1 MDNYYFIIIK
11 KSGNAVIRL
20 LVFKLRDFF
29 IIKNKGDIIKKKKK
43 LLATGLAAIMVM
55 GLVGCSSSK
64 SSSSSASSDAS
75 SSAAKT
81 EKLQQIKDAG
91 VLKVG
96 TSAEYSPYEFH
107 KVVDG
112 EDKIVGFDD
121 FLVQE
126 IAKDMGVKVEYEDMD
141 FDGLLGAL
149 QADKVDIVLAGMT
162 PDEKRKKSV
171 DFSDIYYTNSNVCIV
186 AKGKEDTIKKSE
198 DLKDLKVGVQKGTT
212 QADYVTNTLGI
223 SDATQLK
230 KIPDLMLELQNGKI
244 DVIVTGKA
252 VAEINVKKY
261 DNIAIG
267 NTTVGDEVAETA
279 AAAIKK
285 SSKDVDN
292 TSFVKSVN
300 DTIKRLQDSGDM
312 DKYMQEALKLAE

>member
-1 MDNYYFIIIK
+1 M
-11 KSGNAVIRL
+11 
-20 LVFKLRDFF
+20 KL
-29 IIKNKGDIIKKKKK
+29 KK

-64 SSSSSASSDAS
+64 GSSSSASSDAS

-252 VAEINVKKY
+252 VAQINVKKY

-267 NTTVGDEVAETA
+267 NTTVGDEVAETS

-285 SSKDVDN
+285 SGNGVDN

-312 DKYMQEALKLAE
+312 DKYMEEALKLAE

>member
-1 MDNYYFIIIK
+1 M
-11 KSGNAVIRL
+11 
-20 LVFKLRDFF
+20 KL
-29 IIKNKGDIIKKKKK
+29 KK

-64 SSSSSASSDAS
+64 GSSSSASSDAS

-198 DLKDLKVGVQKGTT
+198 DLKGLKVGVQKGTT

-279 AAAIKK
+279 AAAINK
-285 SSKDVDN
+285 SGNGVDN

>member
-1 MDNYYFIIIK
+1 M
-11 KSGNAVIRL
+11 
-20 LVFKLRDFF
+20 KL
-29 IIKNKGDIIKKKKK
+29 KK

-64 SSSSSASSDAS
+64 GSSSSASSDAS

-267 NTTVGDEVAETA
+267 NTTVGDEVAETS

-285 SSKDVDN
+285 SGNGVDN

-312 DKYMQEALKLAE
+312 DKYMQEALKLAEY

>member
-1 MDNYYFIIIK
+1 M
-11 KSGNAVIRL
+11 
-20 LVFKLRDFF
+20 KL
-29 IIKNKGDIIKKKKK
+29 KK

-64 SSSSSASSDAS
+64 GSSSSASSDAS

-121 FLVQE
+121 FVVQE

-186 AKGKEDTIKKSE
+186 TKGKEDTIKKSE
-198 DLKDLKVGVQKGTT
+198 DLKDLKVGVQKVTT
-212 QADYVTNTLGI
+212 QADYITNTLGI

-285 SSKDVDN
+285 SGNGVDN

>member
-1 MDNYYFIIIK
+1 M
-11 KSGNAVIRL
+11 
-20 LVFKLRDFF
+20 
-29 IIKNKGDIIKKKKK
+29 KGLKK
-43 LLATGLAAIMVM
+43 LLGLTLAAMM
-55 GLVGCSSSK
+55 TMSLVGCSSSGDNGE
-64 SSSSSASSDAS
+64 SGE
-75 SSAAKT
+75 AAD
-81 EKLQQIKDAG
+81 KLQQIKDSG

-121 FLVQE
+121 FIVQE
-126 IAKDMGVKVEYEDMD
+126 IAKDMGVKVEYTDMD

-162 PDEKRKKSV
+162 PNEERKKSV
-171 DFSDIYYTNSNVCIV
+171 DFSEIYYTNSNVCIV
-186 AKGKEDTIKKSE
+186 AKGKEDSIKSSD
-198 DLKDLKVGVQKGTT
+198 DLKKLKVGVQKGTT
-212 QADYVTNTLGI
+212 QADYVTGDLEITN
-223 SDATQLK
+223 ATQLK

-252 VAEINVKKY
+252 VAQINVKNYK
-261 DNIAIG
+261 NVAIG

-285 SSKDVDN
+285 SYDKVDN
-292 TSFVKSVN
+292 TAFLKSVN
-300 DTIKRLQDSGDM
+300 DTIATLEKEGKIDEF
-312 DKYMQEALKLAE
+312 MQEALKLTE

>member
-1 MDNYYFIIIK
+1 M
-11 KSGNAVIRL
+11 
-20 LVFKLRDFF
+20 KL
-29 IIKNKGDIIKKKKK
+29 KK
-43 LLATGLAAIMVM
+43 LLATGLATIMVM

-64 SSSSSASSDAS
+64 GSSSSASSDAS

-171 DFSDIYYTNSNVCIV
+171 DFSEIYYTNSNVCIV

-267 NTTVGDEVAETA
+267 NTTVGDEVAETS

-285 SSKDVDN
+285 SGNGVDN

-312 DKYMQEALKLAE
+312 DKYMQDALKLAE

>member
-1 MDNYYFIIIK
+1 M
-11 KSGNAVIRL
+11 
-20 LVFKLRDFF
+20 KL
-29 IIKNKGDIIKKKKK
+29 KK

-64 SSSSSASSDAS
+64 GSSSSASSDAS

-81 EKLQQIKDAG
+81 EKLQQIKDTG

-112 EDKIVGFDD
+112 KDKIVGFDD
-121 FLVQE
+121 FVVQE

-186 AKGKEDTIKKSE
+186 AKGKEDIIKKSE

-285 SSKDVDN
+285 SGNGVDN

-312 DKYMQEALKLAE
+312 DKYMQDALKLAE

>member
-1 MDNYYFIIIK
+1 M
-11 KSGNAVIRL
+11 
-20 LVFKLRDFF
+20 KL
-29 IIKNKGDIIKKKKK
+29 KK
-43 LLATGLAAIMVM
+43 LLSTGLAAIMVM

-64 SSSSSASSDAS
+64 GSSSSASSDAS

-223 SDATQLK
+223 SNATQLK

-261 DNIAIG
+261 DNIAICIKS
-267 NTTVGDEVAETA
+267 VGDDVAVTSA
-279 AAAIKK
+279 GAFKK
-285 SSKDVDN
+285 SGNGVDN
-292 TSFVKSVN
+292 TSFVISVN

-312 DKYMQEALKLAE
+312 DKYMQDALKLAE

>member
-1 MDNYYFIIIK
+1 MK
-11 KSGNAVIRL
+11 CWEKMVG
-20 LVFKLRDFF
+20 LV
-29 IIKNKGDIIKKKKK
+29 
-43 LLATGLAAIMVM
+43 LAGMMTIS
-55 GLVGCSSSK
+55 LVGCSSTED
-64 SSSSSASSDAS
+64 SSTGEVVD
-75 SSAAKT
+75 
-81 EKLQQIKDAG
+81 KLQQVKEAG

-121 FLVQE
+121 FMVQE
-126 IAKDMGVKVEYEDMD
+126 IAKDMGVKVEYTDMD

-162 PDEKRKKSV
+162 PNEERKQSV

-186 AKGKEDTIKKSE
+186 AEGKEDSIKNSE
-198 DLKDLKVGVQKGTT
+198 DLKNLRVGVQKGTT
-212 QADYVTNTLGI
+212 QADYVTVDLGI
-223 SDATQLK
+223 EDATQLK

-252 VAEINVKKY
+252 VAEINVKNYK
-261 DNIAIG
+261 NVAVA
-267 NTTVGDEVAETA
+267 NTTVGDEVAETS

-285 SSKDVDN
+285 SDERVDN
-292 TSFVKSVN
+292 TAFIKSVN
-300 DTIKRLQDSGDM
+300 DTIARLEEEGKIDE
-312 DKYMQEALKLAE
+312 YMEEALKLTE

>member
-1 MDNYYFIIIK
+1 M
-11 KSGNAVIRL
+11 
-20 LVFKLRDFF
+20 KL
-29 IIKNKGDIIKKKKK
+29 KK

-64 SSSSSASSDAS
+64 GSSSSASSDAS

-186 AKGKEDTIKKSE
+186 AKGKEDSIKSSD
-198 DLKDLKVGVQKGTT
+198 DLKKLKVGVQKGST

-279 AAAIKK
+279 AAVIKK
-285 SSKDVDN
+285 SGNGVDN

-312 DKYMQEALKLAE
+312 DKYMQDALKLAE

>member
-1 MDNYYFIIIK
+1 M
-11 KSGNAVIRL
+11 
-20 LVFKLRDFF
+20 KL
-29 IIKNKGDIIKKKKK
+29 KK

-64 SSSSSASSDAS
+64 GSSSSASSDAS

-121 FLVQE
+121 FVVQE

-186 AKGKEDTIKKSE
+186 AKGKEDIIKKSE

-285 SSKDVDN
+285 SGNGVDN

-300 DTIKRLQDSGDM
+300 VCQISAYSCFKSF
-312 DKYMQEALKLAE
+312 

>member
-1 MDNYYFIIIK
+1 M
-11 KSGNAVIRL
+11 
-20 LVFKLRDFF
+20 KL
-29 IIKNKGDIIKKKKK
+29 KK

-64 SSSSSASSDAS
+64 GSSSSASSDAS

-230 KIPDLMLELQNGKI
+230 KIPYLMLELQNGKI

-252 VAEINVKKY
+252 VDEINVKKY

-285 SSKDVDN
+285 SGNGVDN

>member
-1 MDNYYFIIIK
+1 M
-11 KSGNAVIRL
+11 
-20 LVFKLRDFF
+20 KL
-29 IIKNKGDIIKKKKK
+29 KK

-64 SSSSSASSDAS
+64 GSSSSASSDAS

-149 QADKVDIVLAGMT
+149 QDIVLAGMT

-267 NTTVGDEVAETA
+267 NTTVGDEVAETS

-285 SSKDVDN
+285 SGNGVDN

-312 DKYMQEALKLAE
+312 DKYMQDALKLAE

>member
-1 MDNYYFIIIK
+1 M
-11 KSGNAVIRL
+11 
-20 LVFKLRDFF
+20 
-29 IIKNKGDIIKKKKK
+29 KGLKK
-43 LLATGLAAIMVM
+43 LLGLTLAAMM
-55 GLVGCSSSK
+55 TMSLVGCSSSGDNGE
-64 SSSSSASSDAS
+64 SGEVAD
-75 SSAAKT
+75 
-81 EKLQQIKDAG
+81 KLQQIKDSG

-121 FLVQE
+121 FIVQE
-126 IAKDMGVKVEYEDMD
+126 IAKDMGVKVEYTDMD

-162 PDEKRKKSV
+162 PNEERKKSV
-171 DFSDIYYTNSNVCIV
+171 DFSEIYYTNSNVCIV
-186 AKGKEDTIKKSE
+186 AKGKEDSIKSSD
-198 DLKDLKVGVQKGTT
+198 DLKKLKVGVQKGTT
-212 QADYVTNTLGI
+212 QADYVTGDLGI
-223 SDATQLK
+223 TNATQLK

-252 VAEINVKKY
+252 VAQINVKNYK
-261 DNIAIG
+261 NVAIG

-285 SSKDVDN
+285 SDDKVDN
-292 TSFVKSVN
+292 TAFLKSVN
-300 DTIKRLQDSGDM
+300 DTIATLEKEGKIDEF
-312 DKYMQEALKLAE
+312 MQEALKLTE

>member
-1 MDNYYFIIIK
+1 M
-11 KSGNAVIRL
+11 
-20 LVFKLRDFF
+20 KL
-29 IIKNKGDIIKKKKK
+29 KK

-64 SSSSSASSDAS
+64 GSSSSASSDAS

-81 EKLQQIKDAG
+81 EKLQQIKDSG

-121 FLVQE
+121 FVVQE

-285 SSKDVDN
+285 SSNGVDN

>member
-1 MDNYYFIIIK
+1 M
-11 KSGNAVIRL
+11 KSL
-20 LVFKLRDFF
+20 
-29 IIKNKGDIIKKKKK
+29 KK
-43 LLATGLAAIMVM
+43 LLGLTLAAMM
-55 GLVGCSSSK
+55 TMSLVGCSSSGDNGE
-64 SSSSSASSDAS
+64 SGE
-75 SSAAKT
+75 AAD
-81 EKLQQIKDAG
+81 KLQQIKDSG

-121 FLVQE
+121 FIVQE
-126 IAKDMGVKVEYEDMD
+126 IAKDMGVKVEYTDMD

-162 PDEKRKKSV
+162 PNEERKKSV
-171 DFSDIYYTNSNVCIV
+171 DFSEIYYTNSNVCIV
-186 AKGKEDTIKKSE
+186 AKGKEDSIKSSD
-198 DLKDLKVGVQKGTT
+198 DLKKLKVGVQKGTT
-212 QADYVTNTLGI
+212 QADYVTGDLGI
-223 SDATQLK
+223 TNATQLK

-252 VAEINVKKY
+252 VAQINVKNYK
-261 DNIAIG
+261 NVAIG

-285 SSKDVDN
+285 SDDKVDN
-292 TSFVKSVN
+292 TAFLKSVN
-300 DTIKRLQDSGDM
+300 DTIATLEKEGKM
-312 DKYMQEALKLAE
+312 DEFMQEALKLTE

>member
-1 MDNYYFIIIK
+1 M
-11 KSGNAVIRL
+11 
-20 LVFKLRDFF
+20 KL
-29 IIKNKGDIIKKKKK
+29 KK

-64 SSSSSASSDAS
+64 GSSSSASSDAS

-126 IAKDMGVKVEYEDMD
+126 IAKDLGVKVEYEDMD

-267 NTTVGDEVAETA
+267 NTTVGDEVAETS

-285 SSKDVDN
+285 SGNGVDN

-312 DKYMQEALKLAE
+312 DKYMQDALKLAE

>member
-1 MDNYYFIIIK
+1 M
-11 KSGNAVIRL
+11 
-20 LVFKLRDFF
+20 KL
-29 IIKNKGDIIKKKKK
+29 KK

-64 SSSSSASSDAS
+64 GSNSSASSDAS

-121 FLVQE
+121 FVVQE

-162 PDEKRKKSV
+162 PDEKRKESV

-198 DLKDLKVGVQKGTT
+198 DLKGLKVGVQKGTT

-285 SSKDVDN
+285 SGNGVDN

>member
-1 MDNYYFIIIK
+1 M
-11 KSGNAVIRL
+11 
-20 LVFKLRDFF
+20 KL
-29 IIKNKGDIIKKKKK
+29 KK

-64 SSSSSASSDAS
+64 GSNSSASSDAS

-285 SSKDVDN
+285 SGNGVDN

>member
-1 MDNYYFIIIK
+1 M
-11 KSGNAVIRL
+11 
-20 LVFKLRDFF
+20 
-29 IIKNKGDIIKKKKK
+29 KGLKK
-43 LLATGLAAIMVM
+43 LLGLTLAAMM
-55 GLVGCSSSK
+55 TMSLVGCSSSGDNGE
-64 SSSSSASSDAS
+64 SGE
-75 SSAAKT
+75 AAD
-81 EKLQQIKDAG
+81 KLQQIKDSG

-121 FLVQE
+121 FIVQE
-126 IAKDMGVKVEYEDMD
+126 IAKDMGVKVEYTDMD

-162 PDEKRKKSV
+162 PNEERKKSV
-171 DFSDIYYTNSNVCIV
+171 DFSEIYYTNSNVCIV
-186 AKGKEDTIKKSE
+186 AKGKEDSIKSSD
-198 DLKDLKVGVQKGTT
+198 DLKKLKVGVQKGTT
-212 QADYVTNTLGI
+212 QADYVTGDLGI
-223 SDATQLK
+223 TNATQLK

-252 VAEINVKKY
+252 VAQINVKNYK
-261 DNIAIG
+261 NVAIG

-285 SSKDVDN
+285 SDDKVDN
-292 TSFVKSVN
+292 TAFLKSVN
-300 DTIKRLQDSGDM
+300 DTIATLEKEGKM
-312 DKYMQEALKLAE
+312 DEFMQEALKLTE

>member
-1 MDNYYFIIIK
+1 M
-11 KSGNAVIRL
+11 
-20 LVFKLRDFF
+20 
-29 IIKNKGDIIKKKKK
+29 KGLKK
-43 LLATGLAAIMVM
+43 LLGLTLAAMM
-55 GLVGCSSSK
+55 TMSLVGCSSSGDNGE
-64 SSSSSASSDAS
+64 SGE
-75 SSAAKT
+75 AAD
-81 EKLQQIKDAG
+81 KLQQIKDSG

-121 FLVQE
+121 FIVQE
-126 IAKDMGVKVEYEDMD
+126 IAKDMGVKVEYTDMD

-162 PDEKRKKSV
+162 PNEERKKSV
-171 DFSDIYYTNSNVCIV
+171 DFSEIYYTNSNVCIV
-186 AKGKEDTIKKSE
+186 AKGKEDSIKSSD
-198 DLKDLKVGVQKGTT
+198 DLKKLKVGVQKGTT
-212 QADYVTNTLGI
+212 QADYVTGDLGI
-223 SDATQLK
+223 TNATQLK

-252 VAEINVKKY
+252 VAQINVKNYK
-261 DNIAIG
+261 NVAIG

-285 SSKDVDN
+285 SDDKVDN
-292 TSFVKSVN
+292 TAFLKSVN
-300 DTIKRLQDSGDM
+300 DTIATLEKEGKIDEF
-312 DKYMQEALKLAE
+312 MQESLKLTE

>member
-1 MDNYYFIIIK
+1 M
-11 KSGNAVIRL
+11 
-20 LVFKLRDFF
+20 KL
-29 IIKNKGDIIKKKKK
+29 KK

-64 SSSSSASSDAS
+64 GSSSSASSDAS

-91 VLKVG
+91 VLNVG

-121 FLVQE
+121 FVVQE

-171 DFSDIYYTNSNVCIV
+171 DFSEIYYTNSNVCIV
-186 AKGKEDTIKKSE
+186 AKGKEDIIKKSE

-285 SSKDVDN
+285 SSNGVDN

-312 DKYMQEALKLAE
+312 DKYMQDALKLAE

>member
-1 MDNYYFIIIK
+1 M
-11 KSGNAVIRL
+11 
-20 LVFKLRDFF
+20 
-29 IIKNKGDIIKKKKK
+29 KGLKK
-43 LLATGLAAIMVM
+43 LLGLTLAAMM
-55 GLVGCSSSK
+55 TMSLVGCSSSGDSGK
-64 SSSSSASSDAS
+64 SGEVAD
-75 SSAAKT
+75 
-81 EKLQQIKDAG
+81 KLQQIKDSG

-121 FLVQE
+121 FIVQE
-126 IAKDMGVKVEYEDMD
+126 IAKDMGVKVEYTDMD

-162 PDEKRKKSV
+162 PNEERKKSV
-171 DFSDIYYTNSNVCIV
+171 DFSEIYYTNSNVCIV
-186 AKGKEDTIKKSE
+186 AKGKEDSIKSSD
-198 DLKDLKVGVQKGTT
+198 DLKKLKVGVQKGTT
-212 QADYVTNTLGI
+212 QADYVTGDLGI
-223 SDATQLK
+223 TNATQLK

-252 VAEINVKKY
+252 VAQINVKNYK
-261 DNIAIG
+261 NVAIG

-285 SSKDVDN
+285 SDDKVDN
-292 TSFVKSVN
+292 TAFLKSVN
-300 DTIKRLQDSGDM
+300 DTIATLEKEGKIDEF
-312 DKYMQEALKLAE
+312 MQEALKLTE

>member
-1 MDNYYFIIIK
+1 M
-11 KSGNAVIRL
+11 
-20 LVFKLRDFF
+20 KL
-29 IIKNKGDIIKKKKK
+29 KK

-64 SSSSSASSDAS
+64 GSSSSASSDAS

-121 FLVQE
+121 FVVQE

-285 SSKDVDN
+285 SSNGVDN

-312 DKYMQEALKLAE
+312 DKYMQDALKLAE

>member
-1 MDNYYFIIIK
+1 M
-11 KSGNAVIRL
+11 
-20 LVFKLRDFF
+20 KL
-29 IIKNKGDIIKKKKK
+29 KK

-64 SSSSSASSDAS
+64 GSSSSASSDAS

-121 FLVQE
+121 FVVQE

-186 AKGKEDTIKKSE
+186 AKGKEDSIKRSE
-198 DLKDLKVGVQKGTT
+198 DLKNLKVGVQKGTT

-285 SSKDVDN
+285 SSNGVDN

>member
-1 MDNYYFIIIK
+1 M
-11 KSGNAVIRL
+11 
-20 LVFKLRDFF
+20 KL
-29 IIKNKGDIIKKKKK
+29 KK

-64 SSSSSASSDAS
+64 GSSSSASSDAS

-121 FLVQE
+121 FVVQE

-162 PDEKRKKSV
+162 PDEKRKESV

-285 SSKDVDN
+285 SSNGVDN

-312 DKYMQEALKLAE
+312 DKYMQDALKLAE

>member
-1 MDNYYFIIIK
+1 M
-11 KSGNAVIRL
+11 
-20 LVFKLRDFF
+20 KL
-29 IIKNKGDIIKKKKK
+29 KK

-64 SSSSSASSDAS
+64 GSSSSASSDAS

-162 PDEKRKKSV
+162 PDEKRKESV

-285 SSKDVDN
+285 SSNGVDN

>member
-1 MDNYYFIIIK
+1 M
-11 KSGNAVIRL
+11 
-20 LVFKLRDFF
+20 KL
-29 IIKNKGDIIKKKKK
+29 KK

-64 SSSSSASSDAS
+64 GSSSSASSDAS

-171 DFSDIYYTNSNVCIV
+171 DFSDIYYTNSNICIV

-285 SSKDVDN
+285 SGNGVDN

>member
-1 MDNYYFIIIK
+1 M
-11 KSGNAVIRL
+11 
-20 LVFKLRDFF
+20 KL
-29 IIKNKGDIIKKKKK
+29 KK

-64 SSSSSASSDAS
+64 GSSSSASSDAS

-267 NTTVGDEVAETA
+267 NTTVGDEVAETS

-285 SSKDVDN
+285 SGNGVDN
-292 TSFVKSVN
+292 TSFVKSIN

-312 DKYMQEALKLAE
+312 DKYMQDALKLAE

>member
-1 MDNYYFIIIK
+1 M
-11 KSGNAVIRL
+11 
-20 LVFKLRDFF
+20 KL
-29 IIKNKGDIIKKKKK
+29 KK

-64 SSSSSASSDAS
+64 GSSSSASSDAS

-121 FLVQE
+121 FVVQE

-171 DFSDIYYTNSNVCIV
+171 DFSEIYYTNSNVCIV

-244 DVIVTGKA
+244 YVIVTGKA

-285 SSKDVDN
+285 SSNGVDN

-312 DKYMQEALKLAE
+312 DKYMQDALKLAE

>member
-1 MDNYYFIIIK
+1 M
-11 KSGNAVIRL
+11 KSL
-20 LVFKLRDFF
+20 
-29 IIKNKGDIIKKKKK
+29 KK
-43 LLATGLAAIMVM
+43 LLGLTLAAMM
-55 GLVGCSSSK
+55 TMSLVGCSSSGDNGE
-64 SSSSSASSDAS
+64 SGE
-75 SSAAKT
+75 AAD
-81 EKLQQIKDAG
+81 KLQQIKDSG

-121 FLVQE
+121 FIVQE
-126 IAKDMGVKVEYEDMD
+126 IAKDMGVKVEYTDMD

-162 PDEKRKKSV
+162 PNEERKKSV
-171 DFSDIYYTNSNVCIV
+171 DFSEIYYTNSNVCIV
-186 AKGKEDTIKKSE
+186 AKGKEDSIKSSD
-198 DLKDLKVGVQKGTT
+198 DLKKLKVGVQKGTT
-212 QADYVTNTLGI
+212 QADYVTGDLGI
-223 SDATQLK
+223 TNATQLK

-252 VAEINVKKY
+252 VAQINVKNYK
-261 DNIAIG
+261 NVAIG

-285 SSKDVDN
+285 SDDKVDN
-292 TSFVKSVN
+292 TAFLKSVATLEKEGKI
-300 DTIKRLQDSGDM
+300 DEF
-312 DKYMQEALKLAE
+312 MQEALKLTE